1 MGQLVTE
8 VADTWQ
14 LTGELTFATV
24 TPLLA
29 EFTQQ
34 LVKNVPHC
42 LDLQEVTRTDSA
54 GLALLIEIRRLT
66 KTHALVFRNL
76 PEQML
81 RIAAVSGVE
90 ELLAEV
96 GAVTS

>member
-1 MGQLVTE
+1 MSQWVTE
-8 VADTWQ
+8 AMDTWR

-24 TPLLA
+24 TPLLT

-34 LVKNVPHC
+34 LAKNVPHC

-66 KTHALVFRNL
+66 KTHTLVFRNL

-96 GAVTS
+96 STVAI